1 MCGGSEVGRE
11 GGGWGVNLLSRM
23 AEGLHCPRG
32 MASSLAV
39 CRGNGPRVAALQ
51 VNESSTT
58 SSVTSTSFLRLS
70 VLLEFD

>member
-1 MCGGSEVGRE
+1 VCGGSEVGRE

-39 CRGNGPRVAALQ
+39 CRGNGPRVATLQ
-51 VNESSTT
+51 VNEFSTT
-58 SSVTSTSFLRLS
+58 FVRYLYFFSKALCFAGV
-70 VLLEFD
+70 